1 MLAAFDAVPDVSVWE
16 GLDPME
22 REHREWA
29 LDQIMQRI
37 AEERPRRAVAS
48 PARGRL
54 FMPFAALEGYGE
66 MLVEAEE
73 DIVYEGGWLSW

>member
-22 REHREWA
+22 RERREWV
-29 LDQIMQRI
+29 LDQIMRRI
-37 AEERPRRAVAS
+37 AEEGPRRAVAS

-54 FMPFAALEGYGE
+54 FMPFAALVGYGE
-66 MLVEAEE
+66 MIAGAEE
-73 DIVYEGGWLSW
+73 NAADERG